1 MVQDDRKGV
10 KNELFKFFKLARI
23 QEDKDD
29 DENEAKLEEDV
40 GSNVAARCCSSQ
52 EQDEEE
58 NLGQIQR

>member
-29 DENEAKLEEDV
+29 DENKAKLVEDV
-40 GSNVAARCCSSQ
+40 GSNVAARCCSSHKK
-52 EQDEEE
+52 DEEE